1 MQKISNPICLAAL
14 WFKTS
19 LNPVDLCGSMRHQEA
34 NRGRLKQ
41 TVSHTSKYPFPESA
55 VTIGTCHD
63 EIDVLSLRQA
73 NELTGIGFGGVDANI
88 RLAIR
93 PMASQELRDIMD
105 PPTCLILCIWSAN
118 LHNHYRCST
127 SEEGQRVTNSK
138 ARFPGISPA
147 D

>member
-1 MQKISNPICLAAL
+1 M
-14 WFKTS
+14 
-19 LNPVDLCGSMRHQEA
+19 DLYGSVRHQEA
-34 NRGRLKQ
+34 KWCRLKQ

-73 NELTGIGFGGVDANI
+73 NELTGISFGGVDANV

-93 PMASQELRDIMD
+93 PMASQELRDIVD
-105 PPTCLILCIWSAN
+105 LPTCLILGIQSAN
-118 LHNHYRCST
+118 LHNSYRCST
-127 SEEGQRVTNSK
+127 GEEGQRVTNSK